1 MKTGTEKESGSG
13 SGNGSWDGN
22 WDGDGDGIRDETD
35 TETKAERE
43 DGDGNRAGIIISL
56 ALKTLPIVSG
66 GSRGGGGCRGRKAGR
81 VGASHSHLGYVSYRI
96 PQNTEKIAIM
106 FSITSV
112 PIYV

>member
-13 SGNGSWDGN
+13 SGNWSWDGN

-66 GSRGGGGCRGRKAGR
+66 GSRGGVQREEGGGGSGR
-81 VGASHSHLGYVSYRI
+81 VTQIWDRLV
-96 PQNTEKIAIM
+96 TEFHKILKTN
-106 FSITSV
+106 SDHV
-112 PIYV
+112 

>member
-13 SGNGSWDGN
+13 SGNWS

-56 ALKTLPIVSG
+56 ALKTLPTVSD
-66 GSRGGGGCRGRKAGR
+66 GSRRGGGAEGGRRGRLE
-81 VGASHSHLGYVSYRI
+81 ASHSDLG
-96 PQNTEKIAIM
+96 
-106 FSITSV
+106 
-112 PIYV
+112 